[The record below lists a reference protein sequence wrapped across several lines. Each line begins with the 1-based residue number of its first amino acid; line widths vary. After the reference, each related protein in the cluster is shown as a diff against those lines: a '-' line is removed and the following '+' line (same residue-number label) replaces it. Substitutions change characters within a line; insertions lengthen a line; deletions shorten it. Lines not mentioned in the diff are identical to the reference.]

1 MHRQRNEVTNGEFA
15 RTAGTPDA
23 SADQWMRRLVD
34 ERDRTILECQDHAD
48 QLREKPTSS
57 ERAEYQAREQE
68 ARDRNSPMVIMRMSS
83 LR

>member
-1 MHRQRNEVTNGEFA
+1 MHRQRNEATNGEFA
-15 RTAGTPDA
+15 RTARTPDA
-23 SADQWMRRLVD
+23 SQWMRRPVD

-48 QLREKPTSS
+48 QLREKPISS
-57 ERAEYQAREQE
+57 KPAEYQAREQE